1 MVIYLWFKV
10 IVRNVLR
17 LYVFISKC
25 KFMGV
30 LKLFG
35 KKMYVKVI

>member
-17 LYVFISKC
+17 LFISKR